1 MLGKLIPVVL
11 ALVGLGAGM
20 GAGLALRPPPEVVE
34 SEDGRTVEATD
45 SHVASELE
53 PEGEDEDAAHDYVK
67 LNNQFVV
74 PVVEDG
80 KVVSLVVLSLSLEVE
95 PGQTAAIF
103 EREPKIR
110 DAFLQVLFDHANT
123 GGFKGSFTNTT
134 RMTVLRNA
142 LRETAQRTFGPTVSD
157 VLIMDIVRQDT

>member
-11 ALVGLGAGM
+11 ALVGLGTGM
-20 GAGLALRPPPEVVE
+20 GAGFALRPEPAVVE
-34 SEDGRTVEATD
+34 PEEGHSAEAPD
-45 SHVASELE
+45 SQIAAAE
-53 PEGEDEDAAHDYVK
+53 PEGDDPDGAHDYVK

-95 PGQTAAIF
+95 LGQTAAIF

-142 LRETAQRTFGPTVSD
+142 LRETAQRTLGPTVSD

>member
-1 MLGKLIPVVL
+1 MLGKLIPVIL
-11 ALVGLGAGM
+11 ALGGLGAGV

-34 SEDGRTVEATD
+34 PEEGHAAEATD
-45 SHVASELE
+45 SHVAE
-53 PEGEDEDAAHDYVK
+53 PKHEGDDAEAAHDYVK

-74 PVVEDG
+74 PVVENG
-80 KVVSLVVLSLSLEVE
+80 RVVSLVVLSLSLEVE
-95 PGQTAAIF
+95 LGQTAAIF

-134 RMTVLRNA
+134 RMTVLRNS
-142 LRETAQRTFGPTVSD
+142 LREMAQKTLGPTVSD